1 MEGFTH
7 FWNLLMATGVLIS
20 IAAILGLVYTLA
32 LPTDGFSRKVS
43 GFVGKKANVL
53 GFLISVAAM
62 VSSLVYSDVIGYPP
76 CLLCWYARTMFYPQ
90 VFMYALALKKRDRG
104 ILDYSLLLTIV
115 GMVITGYHYIAET
128 VQYSPL
134 PCSATGV
141 SCLTRYVYEF
151 GFITIPF
158 MGLIGFTT
166 LLFVVLVARKSQK
179 SLTVT
184 A

>member
-1 MEGFTH
+1 MEAFTR
-7 FWNLLMATGVLIS
+7 FWNVLMAIGVLAS
-20 IAAILGLVYTLA
+20 IAAILGLVYALA
-32 LPTDGFSRKVS
+32 LPGDGFSKKVS
-43 GFVGKKANVL
+43 GFVGKRANLL
-53 GFLISVAAM
+53 GFLISLAAM

-90 VFMYALALKKRDRG
+90 VFMYALSLRKRDRG
-104 ILDYSLLLTIV
+104 ILDYSLLLTVV
-115 GMVITGYHYIAET
+115 GMIVTGYHYVAET

-134 PCSATGV
+134 PCSAAGV

-158 MGLIGFTT
+158 MGLVGFAT
-166 LLFVVLVARKSQK
+166 LFFVVLVAKKSQK
-179 SLTVT
+179 SLAAT